1 MQMLSRQMGGEPPLV
16 LGNGDTRDKW
26 EPGVGAA
33 WLLQL
38 PKLPNKVVTETNN
51 FPPLFW
57 GETLHFF
64 HKYELI
70 CVNLRQFAIGNDPLR
85 LGRGRCVK
93 ECMSICECWVW
104 KKKHLVFWARPC
116 VFFIIGQTGSPFCG
130 QTRPSVDKF
139 IRLVVKVTWQ
149 WLKLLSP
156 NLKLLSPNLKPQQIQ
171 KAQNKFN
178 RSNLGHE

>member
-26 EPGVGAA
+26 EPDVGAA

-93 ECMSICECWVW
+93 ECISICECWVW

-130 QTRPSVDKF
+130 QIYSTSCQSDLAVTQVIVPQF
-139 IRLVVKVTWQ
+139 KVIV
-149 WLKLLSP
+149 
-156 NLKLLSPNLKPQQIQ
+156 PQF
-171 KAQNKFN
+171 KATTNTK
-178 RSNLGHE
+178 SSK